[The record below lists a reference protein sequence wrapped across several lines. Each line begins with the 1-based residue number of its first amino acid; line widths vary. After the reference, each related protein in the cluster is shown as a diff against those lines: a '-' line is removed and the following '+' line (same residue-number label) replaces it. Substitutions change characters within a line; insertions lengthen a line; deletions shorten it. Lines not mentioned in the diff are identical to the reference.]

1 MAEPVINVVG
11 LSNPKSNS
19 KTNWKVIS
27 AIVGIIVLALG
38 VIAGIILV
46 RQNQDVREQAACVAQ
61 CPGDDN
67 VLMSCHDPAESSGGD
82 TLDSICNSAIIG
94 RIEVCGQTASTAK
107 EYCCTTNG
115 WKTNLTLCSSAQSTA
130 TATAT
135 STSTATATATSTS
148 TSTSMSTSTATSTAK
163 STATATSKATSTAKS
178 TPAATLAGTAT
189 PFPVPETGAEWPT
202 IIGAGLGIVMLVIS
216 LGLAL

>member
-1 MAEPVINVVG
+1 MAESVINVVG

-46 RQNQDVREQAACVAQ
+46 RQNQDAREQAACVAQ

-67 VLMSCHDPAESSGGD
+67 VLRSCHDPAEGD
-82 TLDSICNSAIIG
+82 TLDSKCNSATIG
-94 RIEVCGQTASTAK
+94 RIEVCGRTASTAK

-115 WKTNLTLCSSAQSTA
+115 WKTNLTLCSSAQSTP

-135 STSTATATATSTS
+135 STSAAATTTGTSKA
-148 TSTSMSTSTATSTAK
+148 TSTATSR
-163 STATATSKATSTAKS
+163 STSTAKS
-178 TPAATLAGTAT
+178 TPAATIAGSAT
-189 PFPVPETGAEWPT
+189 PFPVPKTGAEWPT
-202 IIGAGLGIVMLVIS
+202 IIGAGLGIVLLVIS